1 MSKGL
6 RCALAV
12 TTVYLYLYSIN
23 LAFSCSKVANLE
35 QQLTRLRCE
44 YFSIIIDYYKTQ
56 SISRIERNFR
66 LIIDY
71 N

>member
-12 TTVYLYLYSIN
+12 ITVYLYLYSIN

-35 QQLTRLRCE
+35 QQFTSVNI
-44 YFSIIIDYYKTQ
+44 F
-56 SISRIERNFR
+56 
-66 LIIDY
+66 DY
-71 N
+71 NRLLPNTID